1 MQIQLVESKN
11 VAKTYKKKSAGG
23 VLSLHVVLENGCC
36 LRDFPLSSLALK
48 RRHSASY
55 LPSQ

>member
-1 MQIQLVESKN
+1 MQIYLVESQN
-11 VAKTYKKKSAGG
+11 VTEILKEAAGR
-23 VLSLHVVLENGCC
+23 VLSLHIMLENGCC

-48 RRHSASY
+48 RRYFASY

>member
-1 MQIQLVESKN
+1 MQIYLVESQN
-11 VAKTYKKKSAGG
+11 VTEILKEAVSR
-23 VLSLHVVLENGCC
+23 VLSLHIMLENGCC

-48 RRHSASY
+48 RRYFASY